1 MKKAGY
7 FNTSNWHTIDYT
19 NDVEITD
26 LETRDYNSD
35 TNVNSLYEDI
45 KIPPT
50 ATWTDLK
57 KTSKTQ
63 EAAKKLLK
71 NTRKLVNLN

>member
-7 FNTSNWHTIDYT
+7 FDTSNLHTIDYT

-35 TNVNSLYEDI
+35 TNVDSLNEDI
-45 KIPPT
+45 KIPLT
-50 ATWTDLK
+50 ATSTDLK

-71 NTRKLVNLN
+71 NTRKLLNLN

>member
-7 FNTSNWHTIDYT
+7 FDTSNWHTIDYT

-50 ATWTDLK
+50 ATRADLK